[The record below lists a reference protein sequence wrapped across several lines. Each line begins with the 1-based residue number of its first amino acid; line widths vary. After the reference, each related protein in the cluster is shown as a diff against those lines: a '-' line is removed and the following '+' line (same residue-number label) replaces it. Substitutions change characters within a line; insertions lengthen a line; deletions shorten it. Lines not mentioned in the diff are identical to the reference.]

1 RELQRRLP
9 ERQVDDL
16 VGVAAESQ
24 GRSLPIQARLDRPHV
39 ARPPSMR
46 GKDLRAFFFDQYVDI
61 RYAARRWRKRARK
74 LQLLIQRVER
84 ALGAKLDP
92 VPRAQRPREREASNR
107 LAAVLDDVL
116 VKITV
121 ERADAIEEKIVLETL
136 IAATIDEADN
146 AERPRPDI
154 AIIVGAE
161 LVAFAPFPVV
171 LNERAIRIVERVEEV
186 KVVVRVETPSVD
198 LRVGAEAAAPEREGD
213 AAVDGGFAEI
223 PRRGRFGTA
232 RIDVAR
238 LIGEQ

>member
-1 RELQRRLP
+1 
-9 ERQVDDL
+9 
-16 VGVAAESQ
+16 
-24 GRSLPIQARLDRPHV
+24 
-39 ARPPSMR
+39 
-46 GKDLRAFFFDQYVDI
+46 
-61 RYAARRWRKRARK
+61 
-74 LQLLIQRVER
+74 
-84 ALGAKLDP
+84 
-92 VPRAQRPREREASNR
+92 
-107 LAAVLDDVL
+107 
-116 VKITV
+116 TV

-171 LNERAIRIVERVEEV
+171 LNERAIRIGERVEEV

-238 LIGEQ
+238 LIGEQAPTRKIAILTEDRSGQRVFDVAIAAAIREFAARRGHAAAGEFETRFVDAASSCRRAHDIE